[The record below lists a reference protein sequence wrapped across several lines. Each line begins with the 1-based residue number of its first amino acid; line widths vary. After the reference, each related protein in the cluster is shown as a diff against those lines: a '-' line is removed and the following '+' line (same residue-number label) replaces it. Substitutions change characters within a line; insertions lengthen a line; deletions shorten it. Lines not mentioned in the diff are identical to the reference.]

1 MSSKMSSRSRRRKH
15 AISQLNIMVVG
26 FRSLGKTSFI
36 RMLFD
41 TLSIRRNSK
50 EEPVLPA
57 SLFQSAESVRDA
69 EEARTKELYSFTLDI
84 DEEGEKISLTLVDTP
99 GFVRDNELRLDVQV
113 TEALRYIE
121 AQFDHTLAE
130 ETKVKRNPKAV
141 DSQIHACLYFIDNA
155 NNGLT
160 EKDIRI
166 LKRLTVR
173 VNVIPIIAKA
183 DLLTNTQLANLKEA
197 IKKDLKTHEIPV
209 FAFPVD
215 EEGGDDEME
224 PELAEE
230 IANAQSQVPFSI
242 IAPEDAAITDPN
254 TGDRIRGRQYAWG
267 IIDCLNPK
275 HCDFVVLRNVLLSSQ
290 RKLFKDITTEVF
302 YEQYRTERLMARK
315 ASKMI
320 TKEQKKKL
328 MEDLSEI

>member
-1 MSSKMSSRSRRRKH
+1 MSSRSRRRKH
-15 AISQLNIMVVG
+15 AVSQLNLMVVG

-36 RMLFD
+36 RMLFE
-41 TLSIRRNSK
+41 TLAVRRNSK

-69 EEARTKELYSFTLDI
+69 EEARTNELYSFTLDI
-84 DEEGEKISLTLVDTP
+84 EEEGEKISLTLVDSP
-99 GFVRDNELRLDVQV
+99 GFVKDNELRLDVQV

-130 ETKVKRNPKAV
+130 ETKVKRNPKAQ

-166 LKRLTVR
+166 LKRLTAR
-173 VNVIPIIAKA
+173 VNVIPVIAKA
-183 DLLTNTQLANLKEA
+183 DLLTTTQLANLKQA
-197 IKKDLKTHEIPV
+197 IKKDLKSQEIPV
-209 FAFPVD
+209 FDFPVD
-215 EEGGDDEME
+215 DDDEME
-224 PELAEE
+224 PDLAAE
-230 IANAQSQVPFSI
+230 IANAQSQVPFSV

-275 HCDFVVLRNVLLSSQ
+275 HCDFVVLRNVLLSSH
-290 RKLFKDITTEVF
+290 RKLFKDITLEVF